1 MALALVATGSHPQ
14 PSAGHFCCTV
24 GGCSCPLPDSGAASG
39 PCTTANWQPI
49 CGPGSRRA
57 NSGQCRMIYLEA
69 FSPLE
74 LAIVSSNAPRDH
86 PPLRFREWARTQIAN
101 ADGIEL

>member
-69 FSPLE
+69 FSKG
-74 LAIVSSNAPRDH
+74 IVQE
-86 PPLRFREWARTQIAN
+86 PPSTLVGC
-101 ADGIEL
+101 DGLLIFLCHEGKQA